1 MSGRISTSVIPGL
14 NIINNN
20 LNIPSI
26 PITLTKGNSCRHG
39 EISLI
44 WETVCKKF
52 ESNKRTIVNWDSLVR
67 SEQIL
72 LSLSIA

>member
-1 MSGRISTSVIPGL
+1 M
-14 NIINNN
+14 
-20 LNIPSI
+20 
-26 PITLTKGNSCRHG
+26 PITLTKGNGCRHG

-44 WETVCKKF
+44 WETVCNKF